1 MGSKQI
7 GWVTIQMASY
17 FRQFLLLGLCLSLLV
32 GPTPLAFGAGP
43 CRQDNARQERLK
55 TWTDR
60 ARNHLE
66 DQVSRLREWNR
77 IHTGWTRTFD
87 LNAFDR
93 HRDQFAA
100 KLRALIPD
108 TLSKS
113 EVELS
118 PGRLQLS
125 ERATP
130 EEKLAFLEAVSSHF
144 VSNSPTNPLRAER
157 ILDTRLRDFFA
168 KRRFFK
174 KLDDLN
180 FSKLK
185 VTQMEDLLVDLYT
198 LQNGGN
204 NSLPAKIR
212 AMIWAILPLNGDF
225 YESWY
230 RDAVTKRFYV
240 EVMRLGL
247 VDAMARLNMPLRE
260 PMAASLRQ
268 NKIFRQFAGTG
279 ISVAINWYILIPM
292 AHLFGFLHLPNINL
306 AEWLPITRALQTE
319 FSKNPQLLDE
329 IVRSGFKHE
338 LIESM
343 ISTYGLQRH
352 GLRARFDVI
361 YQTLRTAYLGLAVPP
376 ALYFFIAQFLPF
388 DLPLLDQI
396 MVQWDHLR
404 WQLIPWLLPESG
416 TGRELE
422 ELIRPPN
429 F

>member
-1 MGSKQI
+1 
-7 GWVTIQMASY
+7 MASY
-17 FRQFLLLGLCLSLLV
+17 FRQFLLLGLCLSLLL
-32 GPTPLAFGAGP
+32 GPAPLAVGAGP
-43 CRQDNARQERLK
+43 CQRDNARQERLK
-55 TWTDR
+55 SWAER

-66 DQVSRLREWNR
+66 DQLARVREWNR
-77 IHTGWTRTFD
+77 IHIGWTRAFD

-93 HRDQFAA
+93 HRDQFEA
-100 KLRALIPD
+100 KLKSLIPD
-108 TLSKS
+108 PRAATTDFDPSS
-113 EVELS
+113 A
-118 PGRLQLS
+118 RLRLS

-144 VSNSPTNPLRAER
+144 VSSSPSNPLRAER

-180 FSKLK
+180 FTKLK

-204 NSLPAKIR
+204 NNLPTKIR
-212 AMIWAILPLNGDF
+212 AMIWGVLPLNGDF

-247 VDAMARLNMPLRE
+247 EDAMNRLNMPLRE
-260 PMAASLRQ
+260 PLAASLRQ

-279 ISVAINWYILIPM
+279 ISVALNWYILIPM

-306 AEWLPITRALQTE
+306 SEWLPITRALQAE
-319 FSKNPQLLDE
+319 LSKNPQLLDE
-329 IVRSGFKHE
+329 IVRSGFRYE
-338 LIESM
+338 LVESM

-361 YQTLRTAYLGLAVPP
+361 YQTLRTTYLGLAVPP

-388 DLPLLDQI
+388 DLPLIDQI
-396 MVQWDHLR
+396 MAHWDHLR

-416 TGRELE
+416 TGRDLD